1 MSAAP
6 SMPSAGGKSRGRPGA
21 EAGVERPER
30 LASLDAFRGFDILTM
45 VFVNYI
51 AGMKAIPFIL
61 RHAAA
66 DQDVFTL
73 TDVVFPGFLFIVGVS
88 IPLALSKKRGE
99 GRTSLA
105 LAGHVLVRTL
115 ALLFLGVLLVNEG
128 RFSAAATG
136 LGRDLWYFLAT
147 LAVLALWAVVPKSA
161 PAGRKRLLAG
171 IKIAAAVALVVLVV
185 IFRGQGED
193 GRMTILQT
201 SWWGILG
208 MIGWCYMAGS
218 LLFLACRGNRTVLA
232 GAVGVMT
239 ALYIGGRHGALDL
252 LGPVNGFV
260 NVGSLFGSH
269 AAIVTAGMLAGTVF
283 VPGSD
288 IASPGRRLRF
298 LGLLGAALV
307 LAGYLLRPLH
317 GFSKIQGTE
326 SYALA
331 TAGICCL
338 VFLLFYAVLDVLKTG
353 RKAAALILPAGRNPL
368 LAYLLPGLVANA
380 AGLAGSLTHADVS
393 RLLWPFHGAGG
404 LAGMLNAAVMTGLIL
419 LLTAVLTRAGLVLK
433 L

>member
-1 MSAAP
+1 MTTAATNPAAAP
-6 SMPSAGGKSRGRPGA
+6 VAAK
-21 EAGVERPER
+21 ER

-51 AGMKAIPFIL
+51 AGMAAIPFIL

-88 IPLALSKKRGE
+88 IPLALAKRRMG
-99 GRTSLA
+99 GQPVLA
-105 LAGHVLVRTL
+105 LVGHVLVRTL

-136 LGRDLWYFLAT
+136 MSRDLWYFLAT
-147 LAVLALWAVVPKSA
+147 LAVFGLWAVTPKGA
-161 PAGRKRLLAG
+161 AAKKRRLLLG
-171 IKIAAAVALVVLVV
+171 LKIAAAVALVALVV

-193 GRMTILQT
+193 GRVTVLQT

-232 GAVGVMT
+232 GAIGLMT
-239 ALYIGGRHGALDL
+239 ALYIGARHGALDF
-252 LGPVNGFV
+252 LGPVNGFL
-260 NVGSLFGSH
+260 NIGSLFGSH
-269 AAIVTAGMLAGTVF
+269 AAIVTAGMLAGSVF
-283 VPGSD
+283 LPGSN
-288 IASPGRRLRF
+288 IAEPRRRVRF
-298 LGLLGAALV
+298 LALLGAALV
-307 LAGYLLRPLH
+307 LGGYILRPLH
-317 GFSKIQGTE
+317 GFSKIHGTE
-326 SYALA
+326 SYGLA

-338 VFLLFYAVLDVLKTG
+338 LFLLFYLVLDVFKKG
-353 RKAAALILPAGRNPL
+353 RKAAAFILPAGRNPL
-368 LAYLLPGLVANA
+368 LAYLLPGLIGSA
-380 AGLAGSLTHADVS
+380 AGLAGTLLHANVDG
-393 RLLWPFHGAGG
+393 LLWPFYGSGG
-404 LAGMLNAAVMTGLIL
+404 IPGMLNAAVMTLVVLLVTAGLTKAGL
-419 LLTAVLTRAGLVLK
+419 LLK

>member
-1 MSAAP
+1 VTAAP
-6 SMPSAGGKSRGRPGA
+6 AAAKG
-21 EAGVERPER
+21 R

-88 IPLALSKKRGE
+88 IPLALAKRQAE
-99 GRTSLA
+99 GRTGLT
-105 LAGHVLVRTL
+105 LVGHVLVRALT
-115 ALLFLGVLLVNEG
+115 LLFLGVLLVNED

-136 LGRDLWYFLAT
+136 MSRDLWYFLAA
-147 LAVLALWAVVPKSA
+147 LAVFALWSVAPKGA
-161 PAGRKRLLAG
+161 AARQRRLLLG
-171 IKIAAAVALVVLVV
+171 LKVAAALTLLVLVVL
-185 IFRGQGED
+185 FRGQGED
-193 GRMTILQT
+193 GRITTLQT

-208 MIGWCYMAGS
+208 MIGWCYLAGS

-232 GAVGVMT
+232 GSIGLMT
-239 ALYIGGRHGALDL
+239 ALYIGARHGALDF
-252 LGPVNGFV
+252 LGPLSGVL

-269 AAIVTAGMLAGTVF
+269 TAIVTAGLLAGSALL
-283 VPGSD
+283 PGSD
-288 IASPGRRLRF
+288 IATPRARVRF
-298 LGLLGAALV
+298 LAGLGAALL
-307 LAGYLLRPLH
+307 LAGFVLRPLH

-326 SYALA
+326 SYCLA

-338 VFLLFYAVLDVLKTG
+338 VFLLFYLGLDVYKKG

-368 LAYLLPGLVANA
+368 LAYLLPGFIGNA
-380 AGLAGSLTHADVS
+380 AALAGALVHADVY
-393 RLLWPFHGAGG
+393 RWLWPFLATGG
-404 LAGMLNAAVMTGLIL
+404 LPGILNAAVMTGVVL
-419 LLTAVLTRAGLVLK
+419 LLTAGLTRAGLVLK